1 MQFLIVFIRCVLSG
15 IIYLIVGNA
24 LLLSGVVLALDLS
37 GNFAF
42 CSSLSMSRPMF
53 FSFVCIFWTLSQN

>member
-1 MQFLIVFIRCVLSG
+1 MQSLIVFIGCVLSG

-24 LLLSGVVLALDLS
+24 LLLLGVVLALDLS

-42 CSSLSMSRPMF
+42 CSSSSMGRSIF
-53 FSFVCIFWTLSQN
+53 FSFVCVCRTLLQN